1 MDDVLI
7 KFDDSLRIG
16 NALLDSQHEE
26 LFRRAN
32 QIFMTPEEERGER
45 IYDAMDFLRTYVLF
59 HFDREESLMAAV
71 AYEVSDEHKAAH
83 GVFRDAVEDVWNRLE
98 IHGYSLEL
106 FEKLQ
111 DLFAVRFVHHIQT
124 MDRELALYVT
134 GDSTSFD

>member
-83 GVFRDAVEDVWNRLE
+83 GVFRDAVEDVWNPWIQSRALRE
-98 IHGYSLEL
+98 APGSLCRSLRPSYPDHGP
-106 FEKLQ
+106 
-111 DLFAVRFVHHIQT
+111 
-124 MDRELALYVT
+124 
-134 GDSTSFD
+134 